1 MKRRRLLLL
10 AFFLTGACG
19 LVYEM
24 AWVRRLSYVFG
35 STTLA
40 ISTVLA
46 AFMAGLAL
54 GSLFFGKLADRR
66 PSSALRV
73 YGALEVGIGVL
84 ALLMPLL
91 FRGAASVYLTFYPT
105 LAALPAVF
113 FIAQFL
119 LAGCVILL
127 PTLLMGGSLPLL
139 TKGLVA
145 RKEELSGRL
154 GALYA
159 ANTVGAGAGTAIAT
173 YALLPSAGVLATERL
188 AAALN
193 VLVGAAVLVACR
205 EPGRAGAA
213 MEPARSV
220 RVPATRTLDLV
231 RGPLPPRALALLIGT
246 AASGFAA
253 MAGEVAWARLFAL
266 VLGSSVYVF
275 GMIVLVFL
283 VGMSLGSALFARIRR
298 WRPIDVFATASL
310 ANGVWGT
317 VTIALVPVLP
327 AVFLRDFPSVRGS
340 FLLQQLQQLFL
351 VSLVLLPAAILF
363 GLAFPAA
370 IAATTSGVEKLGI
383 GIGRITLWNT
393 AGTVGGAFLTGF
405 LLIPWIG
412 LRAAL
417 VAGLAATTAM
427 GLVVAWP
434 APWRRVAAV
443 SGGLA
448 LAGALFLPS
457 WPREIMVSGAG
468 FYATLHDPPEK
479 LLEEARKMDLLFYKD
494 GVSTTLSVD
503 RQQDYRYYRSNGKT
517 DASTAPGDMA
527 NQLLLGHLPMLLHAS
542 PHDVFILGMG
552 TGVTA
557 GAVARY
563 PVKTIEIVD
572 IEPASRDAA
581 ALFEPEN
588 RGVLG
593 DPRTRFLVV
602 DGRNALLARS
612 KTFDVIISDPSDVWV
627 AGVGNL
633 FTREFYELARSRL
646 RPGGVVVQWFH
657 THALP
662 LELMKLIVATFR
674 SVFPDASYW
683 RPNRGDIILVGTTGG
698 VSWDFPRLRE
708 RYETVPGVKEDLKGA
723 GLWSPLSVFSA
734 FVVDGKELGSM
745 LDDVKQIHTDDRPLV
760 EFLAPRALYADTTET
775 NDPAVQRYQHRDTPE
790 LKGFEPE
797 RDLDAREIYLFGFG
811 YASLGRTDLAIR
823 KMEESIRR
831 EPAGDPKFRVG
842 LANQYRVR
850 GDKEKASALYRSV
863 LLRTP
868 GDAEAA
874 LGLNELLK
882 EAGKDDEAVAV
893 LVRAARA
900 APEDAALRDAAASAQ
915 AGASPAAAGR

>member
-1 MKRRRLLLL
+1 MKVRHLLLV
-10 AFFLTGACG
+10 AFFLSGACG

-54 GSLFFGKLADRR
+54 GSLLFGSLADRR
-66 PSSALRV
+66 PSSALRL
-73 YGALEVGIGVL
+73 YGALEAAIGAL
-84 ALLMPLL
+84 ALVMPVL
-91 FRGAASVYLTFYPT
+91 FGGAASVYLTLYPV
-105 LAALPAVF
+105 LANLPVVF
-113 FIAQFL
+113 FLAQFL

-159 ANTVGAGAGTAIAT
+159 ANTVGAGVGTAVAT
-173 YALLPSAGVLATERL
+173 YALLPSAGVLLTERL

-193 VLVGAAVLVACR
+193 VVVGAAVLLVCR
-205 EPGRAGAA
+205 EPAGAGAA
-213 MEPARSV
+213 RGPAPSNRV
-220 RVPATRTLDLV
+220 RATRAKDV
-231 RGPLPPRALALLIGT
+231 ERAPLPAHVLALLIGT

-253 MAGEVAWARLFAL
+253 MADEVAWARLFAL

-283 VGMSLGSALFARIRR
+283 AGMSLGSALFARIRR
-298 WRPIDVFATASL
+298 WRPIDVFTTASL
-310 ANGVWGT
+310 ANGLWGA
-317 VTIALVPVLP
+317 VTIALVPALP
-327 AVFLRDFPSVRGS
+327 GMFLRGFASVRGS
-340 FLLQQLQQLFL
+340 FFLQQLQQLSL

-363 GLAFPAA
+363 GLAFPAV
-370 IAATTSGVEKLGI
+370 IAATSTAVEELGV

-405 LLIPWIG
+405 LLIPWLG

-417 VAGLAATTAM
+417 VAGLTATTGI
-427 GLVVAWP
+427 GLVLAWQ
-434 APWRRVAAV
+434 APWRRLAA
-443 SGGLA
+443 GCAGLA
-448 LAGALFLPS
+448 AAGALFLPP

-468 FYATLHDPPEK
+468 FFATLYDPPEK
-479 LLEEARKMDLLFYKD
+479 LLEESRKMELLFYKD

-503 RQQDYRYYRSNGKT
+503 RQQDIRFYRSNGKT

-542 PHDVFILGMG
+542 PQDVFILGMG

-557 GAVARY
+557 AAVARY

-588 RGVLG
+588 RGVLA
-593 DPRTRFLVV
+593 DPRTRFLVA
-602 DGRNALLARS
+602 DGRNALLARP

-662 LELMKLIVATFR
+662 LELMKVIVATFR
-674 SVFPDASYW
+674 RVFPDASYW
-683 RPNRGDIILVGTTGG
+683 RPNRGDIILVGTAGG
-698 VSWDFPRLRE
+698 ASWNYPRLRE
-708 RYETVPGVKEDLKGA
+708 RYETVPGVKEDLMGA
-723 GLWSPLSVFSA
+723 GLWSPASVFAA
-734 FVVDGKELGSM
+734 FVADGKELASLLAG
-745 LDDVKQIHTDDRPLV
+745 VEEIHADDRPLV
-760 EFLAPRALYADTTET
+760 EFLAPRALYADTTAVSE
-775 NDPAVQRYQHRDTPE
+775 PAAQRVQRRDTPQIE
-790 LKGFEPE
+790 GFEPE
-797 RDLDAREIYLFGFG
+797 RDLDARGLYLFGFG

-823 KMEESIRR
+823 KMEESIRK

-842 LANQYRVR
+842 LANQYRQR
-850 GDKEKASALYRSV
+850 GEREKAIDLYRSV

-868 GDAEAA
+868 DDAEAA
-874 LGLNELLK
+874 SDLEELLK
-882 EAGKDDEAVAV
+882 EAGKDDT
-893 LVRAARA
+893 AR
-900 APEDAALRDAAASAQ
+900 PRSP
-915 AGASPAAAGR
+915 AGAE